1 MRKALIGLILA
12 ATVMTPVAAEAQNWR
27 GRGGDRSEQ
36 GQDGGEAR
44 SERIQQRHQERQ
56 AQQQQQQQVQ
66 VQQAPQQQVQ
76 QAPAAQVVQR
86 QRGGDGSRGN
96 WRGNGDGGYRG
107 NRGGGDA
114 SVNNVQGDNNVRG
127 NWRGG
132 NRGNGGN
139 QGSIY
144 PQAWQGN
151 PNDPQLRH
159 YQELERRNQ
168 QNGGNWRNDNRN
180 DGGNWRNDNRNDGRN
195 WRGDN
200 RGGRTSWNRGWR
212 NDNRYD
218 WQGYRHSNRNLYHVG
233 PYYSPYRGYGYN
245 RFSIGIFLD
254 PFFYGQQYWIG
265 DPWQYRLP
273 PAYPGTQ
280 WVRYYNDV
288 LLVDVYTGEVLDT
301 IYDFF
306 W

>member
-12 ATVMTPVAAEAQNWR
+12 ATAMVPAAAQAQNWHNR
-27 GRGGDRSEQ
+27 DGGRGEHGR
-36 GQDGGEAR
+36 DGGEAR
-44 SERIQQRHQERQ
+44 SERVQQSRQERQ
-56 AQQQQQQQVQ
+56 AQQAQP
-66 VQQAPQQQVQ
+66 APQQQVQ
-76 QAPAAQVVQR
+76 QAPQVQVVER
-86 QRGGDGSRGN
+86 QRGDNGNRGNGQGRNDGGNRGNWQGRGDAGAGNAQSGAENRGN
-96 WRGNGDGGYRG
+96 WRG
-107 NRGGGDA
+107 
-114 SVNNVQGDNNVRG
+114 
-127 NWRGG
+127 RGG
-132 NRGNGGN
+132 NQGGN

-151 PNDPQLRH
+151 PNDPRLRH

-168 QNGGNWRNDNRN
+168 QGYDRRDNRN
-180 DGGNWRNDNRNDGRN
+180 DRGDSRANDRRDNRNDRSDWRGNDRGSRN
-195 WRGDN
+195 WN
-200 RGGRTSWNRGWR
+200 RDWR

-218 WQGYRHSNRNLYHVG
+218 WQRYRYSNRNAYHIG

-245 RFSIGIFLD
+245 RFSIGVFLD
-254 PFFYGQQYWIG
+254 PFFYDQQYWIG

-273 PAYPGTQ
+273 PAEPGTE